1 MMVDPLIV
9 LPAATAGIGLWVLV
23 TGRRFRGLPGWPIE
37 GSTLR
42 VVGAYDLLG
51 SLFVIGLVLAG
62 GKGLAFVTYAVL
74 SLAVAAVV
82 AVAPKLKPG
91 S

>member
-1 MMVDPLIV
+1 MVDPLIV
-9 LPAATAGIGLWVLV
+9 VPAATAGIGLWVLA
-23 TGRRFRGLPGWPIE
+23 TGRRFRGLPKWPIE

-51 SLFVIGLVLAG
+51 SLFVIGVVLAG

-74 SLAVAAVV
+74 ALALAAVLT
-82 AVAPKLKPG
+82 VAPKLNRE